1 MKRVVAALILLDDK
15 VLICQRTSQQAMP
28 LKWEFPGGKIEA
40 GESEE
45 AALYRELEE
54 ELGIQATVGPRVTTL
69 HHTYVKGGVVE
80 LNFFVVEEFA
90 GEIVNRIFQDVRWA
104 KREDLPGYDFL
115 EADLPLVRDIASGKI
130 ALTGLRTRR

>member
-40 GESEE
+40 GESQE

-54 ELGIQATVGPRVTTL
+54 ELGIHATIGPRVTTL

-80 LNFFVVEEFA
+80 LNFFVVEEFV
-90 GEIVNRIFQDVRWA
+90 GEIVNRIFRDVRWA

-115 EADLPLVRDIASGKI
+115 EADVPLVRDIASGKI